1 MNEKTLYNLGL
12 TKVQADIFD
21 CLLQNGAQKAVDIA
35 KKTKRPRG
43 VAYKGLE
50 ELIALKLAIKKEGK
64 AGITVFSAEHP
75 SNLEQI
81 LEKKEKDLA
90 KAKSALESSLPDL
103 VSAFN
108 LISNKLGVRFY
119 EGEEGLIKILED
131 TLTSKTEICLL
142 LNKEAL
148 EKEEEFK
155 KVNAIYKKK
164 REQLGIIKKV
174 IRIGAE
180 PYHEASVSLDY
191 QKITEI
197 RYLDKP
203 NNSFKSSIQIYD
215 NKISFQV
222 INKDKIISI
231 IIEDK
236 NIYEMNKFIFT
247 CLWDDAG
254 KK

>member
-1 MNEKTLYNLGL
+1 ML
-12 TKVQADIFD
+12 
-21 CLLQNGAQKAVDIA
+21 
-35 KKTKRPRG
+35 
-43 VAYKGLE
+43 
-50 ELIALKLAIKKEGK
+50 
-64 AGITVFSAEHP
+64 
-75 SNLEQI
+75 
-81 LEKKEKDLA
+81 
-90 KAKSALESSLPDL
+90 
-103 VSAFN
+103 
-108 LISNKLGVRFY
+108 
-119 EGEEGLIKILED
+119 
-131 TLTSKTEICLL
+131 
-142 LNKEAL
+142 
-148 EKEEEFK
+148 KEEEFK

-164 REQLGIIKKV
+164 REHLGIIKKV

-222 INKDKIISI
+222 INKEQIISI
-231 IIEDK
+231 IIEDQ

-247 CLWDDAG
+247 CLWDEAG